1 MQDKVQGNEE
11 EKQAAQKRFAEI
23 SHGKTIAY
31 AKASC
36 ITLYRCASPLLLED
50 GKRGLLY
57 AVCAAAYEVLSDSE
71 KRRIYDRYGEEGL
84 KQHDQGGGGGGAAD
98 IFSQ

>member
-1 MQDKVQGNEE
+1 MVSLPPLRHLKLVYNESGMTYV
-11 EKQAAQKRFAEI
+11 AEHRLSRTSGI
-23 SHGKTIAY
+23 S
-31 AKASC
+31 S
-36 ITLYRCASPLLLED
+36 
-50 GKRGLLY
+50 
-57 AVCAAAYEVLSDSE
+57 AAYEVLSDSE

>member
-1 MQDKVQGNEE
+1 MTCV
-11 EKQAAQKRFAEI
+11 AR
-23 SHGKTIAY
+23 H
-31 AKASC
+31 
-36 ITLYRCASPLLLED
+36 LLLPTS
-50 GKRGLLY
+50 GF
-57 AVCAAAYEVLSDSE
+57 CAAAYEVLSDSE